1 MFKRSVNVANRGGLK
16 LTVKE
21 LIEELEKIEDK
32 YLEVHVTEMGI
43 GEFYTHES
51 CEVEFDETQKKVFV
65 W

>member
-1 MFKRSVNVANRGGLK
+1 M
-16 LTVKE
+16 TVKE

-32 YLEVHVTEMGI
+32 SLEVHVTEMGI

-51 CEVEFDETQKKVFV
+51 CEVEFDETEKKVFV